1 MMQTFPKR
9 ERREVDGILILDKPI
24 GMSSNQALQ
33 KVKWLFQAKKA
44 GHTGSLDVLATG
56 LLPICFGRSTKLS
69 QSLLDSDKHYVAV
82 AQLGGRTKT
91 GDAEGEVIDRRPV
104 NVTEDQLQRVL
115 EKFRG
120 NVVQIPPMYS
130 ALKFHGK
137 PLYQL
142 ARQGIEIERKPRTI
156 KIYSLNMISSTTT
169 LSPMIKLRDD
179 AFEMAGSTISCHPE
193 GSNAPSSR
201 DLVAG
206 SSNCIT
212 LDVRCSKGTYI
223 RTLVEDIGEALGCG
237 AYTAALRRIGAG
249 PFTAEQMITLPEL
262 ERLAQEEG
270 FSGLDR
276 QLIQLNSRAV
286 SSNDKAG

>member
-1 MMQTFPKR
+1 MIPNLPKR
-9 ERREVDGILILDKPI
+9 ERRAIDGILILDKPI

-91 GDAEGEVIDRRPV
+91 GDAEGDVIDRRPV
-104 NVTEDQLQRVL
+104 HVTDDQLQRVL

-120 NVVQIPPMYS
+120 DIVQIPPMYS

-156 KIYSLNMISSTTT
+156 NIYSLNMISSTITP
-169 LSPMIKLRDD
+169 SPMIKLRDD
-179 AFEMAGSTISCHPE
+179 TFETAGSTVSCHPV
-193 GSNAPSSR
+193 GSNAPSSC
-201 DLVAG
+201 DLIAG

-237 AYTAALRRIGAG
+237 AYTVALRRIGAG

-262 ERLAQEEG
+262 ERLAQDEG
-270 FSGLDR
+270 FVGLDR
-276 QLIQLNSRAV
+276 QLVQLNSSIV
-286 SSNDKAG
+286 D

>member
-1 MMQTFPKR
+1 MIPNLPKR
-9 ERREVDGILILDKPI
+9 ERRAIDGILILDKPI

-91 GDAEGEVIDRRPV
+91 GDAEGDVIDRRPV
-104 NVTEDQLQRVL
+104 NVTDDQLQRVL

-120 NVVQIPPMYS
+120 DIVQIPPMYS

-169 LSPMIKLRDD
+169 PSPMIKLRDD
-179 AFEMAGSTISCHPE
+179 TFEMAGSTISCHPV

-201 DLVAG
+201 DLIVG

-223 RTLVEDIGEALGCG
+223 RTLVEDVGEALGCG
-237 AYTAALRRIGAG
+237 AYTVALRRIGAG

-262 ERLAQEEG
+262 ERLAQDEG
-270 FSGLDR
+270 FVGLDR
-276 QLIQLNSRAV
+276 QLVQLNSSIV
-286 SSNDKAG
+286 D